1 MSLSEMNK
9 EQHDETCAAL
19 AAICLADGEL
29 TGDNISKI
37 IAASG
42 NEVEVY
48 WPMLIGKIFS
58 DKTAAEIIATMQG
71 GSGGGG
77 GGGGGGGDG
86 GGEAEE
92 EKEEEKEEEEEI
104 DMGGGDMFG
113 GDDDDY

>member
-19 AAICLADGEL
+19 AAICLADGDL

-42 NEVEVY
+42 TEV
-48 WPMLIGKIFS
+48 
-58 DKTAAEIIATMQG
+58 
-71 GSGGGG
+71 
-77 GGGGGGGDG
+77 
-86 GGEAEE
+86 EE

>member
-19 AAICLADGEL
+19 AAVCLAGGEL
-29 TGDNISKI
+29 NGDNISKI

-48 WPMLIGKIFS
+48 WPMLIGKIFA

-77 GGGGGGGDG
+77 GGGGGGDG
-86 GGEAEE
+86 GGEVEE

-113 GDDDDY
+113 GGDDDY